1 MKLYETTVVFDPGLE
16 EARVN
21 EEVERV
27 TQPIA
32 QAGGEVIEVQRWGKR
47 KLAYMIRKRR
57 DGTYVHVK
65 HKSPPELIAEMD
77 RRFRL
82 NESVLRHLTRHRG
95 IAEDEQQRPRKPR
108 RRPPRQPRRARSRQ
122 RRRRSRASAPD
133 DDFPG
138 TRLLGGMDGSRRR
151 SEIVST

>member
-1 MKLYETTVVFDPGLE
+1 MKLYETTVIFDPGLE

-21 EEVERV
+21 DEVERV

-47 KLAYMIRKRR
+47 KLAYVIRKRR

-82 NESVLRHLTRHRG
+82 NESVLRHLTIVAPKELPKPPEG
-95 IAEDEQQRPRKPR
+95 AVKPAEEGTERPAAAGVP
-108 RRPPRQPRRARSRQ
+108 A
-122 RRRRSRASAPD
+122 
-133 DDFPG
+133 
-138 TRLLGGMDGSRRR
+138 
-151 SEIVST
+151 E

>member
-1 MKLYETTVVFDPGLE
+1 MKLYETTIIFDPGLE

-21 EEVERV
+21 EEMERV

-47 KLAYMIRKRR
+47 KLAYMIGKRR

-65 HKSPPELIAEMD
+65 HKSPPTLVAEMD

-82 NESVLRHLTRHRG
+82 NESVLRHLTVLAPKESPRPVEETAKVEGAHPG
-95 IAEDEQQRPRKPR
+95 EGVPAE
-108 RRPPRQPRRARSRQ
+108 
-122 RRRRSRASAPD
+122 APNE
-133 DDFPG
+133 G
-138 TRLLGGMDGSRRR
+138 
-151 SEIVST
+151 

>member
-1 MKLYETTVVFDPGLE
+1 MKLYETTVIFDPGLE

-32 QAGGEVIEVQRWGKR
+32 QAGGEVVEVQRWGKR
-47 KLAYMIRKRR
+47 KLAYMIKKRR

-65 HKSPPELIAEMD
+65 HKSPPALISEMD

-82 NESVLRHLTRHRG
+82 NESVLRHLTVVAPKELPKPPEG
-95 IAEDEQQRPRKPR
+95 TAKSTEDGVERP
-108 RRPPRQPRRARSRQ
+108 AV
-122 RRRRSRASAPD
+122 A
-133 DDFPG
+133 
-138 TRLLGGMDGSRRR
+138 TLGAG
-151 SEIVST
+151 E

>member
-1 MKLYETTVVFDPGLE
+1 MKLYETTVIYDPGLE
-16 EARVN
+16 ETRVN

-47 KLAYMIRKRR
+47 KLAYVIRKRR

-82 NESVLRHLTRHRG
+82 NESVLRHLTILAPKDLPKPPEG
-95 IAEDEQQRPRKPR
+95 AKAPEEGAEPRAAVTP
-108 RRPPRQPRRARSRQ
+108 A
-122 RRRRSRASAPD
+122 A
-133 DDFPG
+133 G
-138 TRLLGGMDGSRRR
+138 
-151 SEIVST
+151 E

>member
-1 MKLYETTVVFDPGLE
+1 MKLYETTVIFDPGLE

-82 NESVLRHLTRHRG
+82 NESVLRHLTVLAVKESRKTLAASRYS
-95 IAEDEQQRPRKPR
+95 AMTFCQSWFSFACSQAMSARPRW
-108 RRPPRQPRRARSRQ
+108 A
-122 RRRRSRASAPD
+122 
-133 DDFPG
+133 
-138 TRLLGGMDGSRRR
+138 
-151 SEIVST
+151 

>member
-1 MKLYETTVVFDPGLE
+1 MKLYETTIIYDPGLE

-27 TQPIA
+27 VQPIA
-32 QAGGEVIEVQRWGKR
+32 QSGGEVIEVQRWGKR

-65 HKSPPELIAEMD
+65 HRSPPGLIADMD

-82 NESVLRHLTRHRG
+82 SESILRHLTI
-95 IAEDEQQRPRKPR
+95 IAPKVSRKAAEEAAKGVEEGAVKAGGAVPV
-108 RRPPRQPRRARSRQ
+108 
-122 RRRRSRASAPD
+122 AS
-133 DDFPG
+133 G
-138 TRLLGGMDGSRRR
+138 
-151 SEIVST
+151 

>member
-1 MKLYETTVVFDPGLE
+1 MKLYETTVIFDPGLE

-82 NESVLRHLTRHRG
+82 NESVLRHLTVLAVKESKKTRAA
-95 IAEDEQQRPRKPR
+95 AEAAAKAAEEGAERPTVP
-108 RRPPRQPRRARSRQ
+108 AVV
-122 RRRRSRASAPD
+122 
-133 DDFPG
+133 
-138 TRLLGGMDGSRRR
+138 
-151 SEIVST
+151 E

>member
-1 MKLYETTVVFDPGLE
+1 MKLYETTVIFDPGLE

-65 HKSPPELIAEMD
+65 HKSPPELIGEMD

-82 NESVLRHLTRHRG
+82 NESVLRHLTVLAVKESPKA
-95 IAEDEQQRPRKPR
+95 AEAGAKAGEEG
-108 RRPPRQPRRARSRQ
+108 AES
-122 RRRRSRASAPD
+122 ASAAAPM
-133 DDFPG
+133 G
-138 TRLLGGMDGSRRR
+138 A
-151 SEIVST
+151 E

>member
-1 MKLYETTVVFDPGLE
+1 MKLYETTVIYDPGLE
-16 EARVN
+16 ETRVN

-47 KLAYMIRKRR
+47 KLAYVIRKRR

-82 NESVLRHLTRHRG
+82 NESVLRHLTILAPKDLPKPPEGAKAPEEGAERG
-95 IAEDEQQRPRKPR
+95 A
-108 RRPPRQPRRARSRQ
+108 A
-122 RRRRSRASAPD
+122 AAPA
-133 DDFPG
+133 
-138 TRLLGGMDGSRRR
+138 LG
-151 SEIVST
+151 E